1 MTFEEKLKVCS
12 ICKNRKHSIK
22 EGLIC
27 GKTGA
32 KPAFADECPDFDID
46 VAEQERLNKNAA
58 EVAEADHRMSGAF
71 GAFIGFIASLAIS
84 FLISFLTYSQFTF
97 EDIFSIE
104 FMFALFFVYFCAYAI
119 YAYIEKKS
127 DAIFIA
133 KYLSIILFL
142 ESLPTLFTGT
152 LIDIILNLGIPVGFF
167 LFLTYSKEINK
178 RMPKEERKLT
188 KLNKIMVILSIIIQ
202 VFLYIGDFMGT
213 ELKAATVM
221 DVDEQKL
228 KELCKQTKKSLPIYL
243 EAQDIYWTD
252 ITLGV
257 NAVEYK
263 YKYKNAPLEI
273 SAEEKE
279 LSVKYVTE
287 DMKRTAFNVIVSKE
301 DEIFTCVSNSSTYGL
316 KFSYYTPD
324 NKLVHELS
332 VPNSEIKRMISQGG
346 YTTRR
351 SDFLSILESYNKF
364 LPADMDGCLLCKCSL
379 SEDGKTIHYDM
390 KLYGG
395 DTAES
400 LAELTPEHMRR
411 QIMQVLLPNS
421 LGDIVV
427 DLAIRNQMNISFN
440 HTSED
445 VSSWKQ
451 NIIIKPHEY
460 NQLLNQ
466 Q

>member
-1 MTFEEKLKVCS
+1 MTLEEKLTMCS

-22 EGLIC
+22 EGLVC
-27 GKTGA
+27 GKTGE

-46 VAEQERLNKNAA
+46 IPEQERLKKNAA

-71 GAFIGFIASLAIS
+71 GAYIGFIASGAIS
-84 FLISFLTYSQFTF
+84 FLMNFLAYSQFTL

-133 KYLSIILFL
+133 KYLSIIMFL
-142 ESLPTLFTGT
+142 ELLPDLFTGALT
-152 LIDIILNLGIPVGFF
+152 DIVVSLIPVGFF

-188 KLNKIMVILSIIIQ
+188 KLNKIMVILSIIVQ

-213 ELKAATVM
+213 ELNAATVM
-221 DVDEQKL
+221 DSDEKML
-228 KELCKQTKKSLPIYL
+228 KEICKQQKETLPRNLGEEFYWADMALNGNTIEFKYVYNEGMTPEL
-243 EAQDIYWTD
+243 GEFAELINKYRTEMAKETTWAIRDQDQLINILANTD
-252 ITLGV
+252 KYGMR
-257 NAVEYK
+257 YK
-263 YKYKNAPLEI
+263 Y
-273 SAEEKE
+273 
-279 LSVKYVTE
+279 
-287 DMKRTAFNVIVSKE
+287 
-301 DEIFTCVSNSSTYGL
+301 
-316 KFSYYTPD
+316 FSPEG
-324 NKLVHELS
+324 KLVLDLS

-351 SDFLSILESYNKF
+351 VDFLSILDSYNKIIPLIEF
-364 LPADMDGCLLCKCSL
+364 FDGCKLCKCSL
-379 SEDGKTIHYDM
+379 SNDGKTIHYDL

-400 LAELTPEHMRR
+400 LAELTPEHMRG
-411 QIMQVLLPNS
+411 QIMQVILPNM
-421 LGDIVV
+421 LGDVVV

-445 VSSWKQ
+445 VSSWKL
-451 NIIIKPHEY
+451 NVLIEPHEY

-466 Q
+466 

>member
-1 MTFEEKLKVCS
+1 MTLEEKLKMCS

-22 EGLIC
+22 EGLVC
-27 GKTGA
+27 GKTGE

-46 VAEQERLNKNAA
+46 IPEQERLKKNAA

-71 GAFIGFIASLAIS
+71 GAYIGFIASVAIS
-84 FLISFLTYSQFTF
+84 FLMNFLAYSQFTL
-97 EDIFSIE
+97 EDILSIE

-142 ESLPTLFTGT
+142 ELLPDLLTGT
-152 LIDIILNLGIPVGFF
+152 LTDIVVSLIPVGFF

-188 KLNKIMVILSIIIQ
+188 KLNKIMVILSIIVQ

-213 ELKAATVM
+213 ELNAATVM
-221 DVDEQKL
+221 DSDEKML
-228 KELCKQTKKSLPIYL
+228 KEICKQQKETLPRNLGEEFYWADMALNGNTIEFKYVYNEGMTPEL
-243 EAQDIYWTD
+243 GEFAELINKYRTEMAKETTWAIRDQDQLINILANTD
-252 ITLGV
+252 KYGMR
-257 NAVEYK
+257 YK
-263 YKYKNAPLEI
+263 Y
-273 SAEEKE
+273 
-279 LSVKYVTE
+279 
-287 DMKRTAFNVIVSKE
+287 
-301 DEIFTCVSNSSTYGL
+301 
-316 KFSYYTPD
+316 FSPEG
-324 NKLVHELS
+324 KLVLDLS

-346 YTTRR
+346 YTTRWV
-351 SDFLSILESYNKF
+351 DFLSILDSYNKIIPLIEF
-364 LPADMDGCLLCKCSL
+364 FDGCKLCKCSL
-379 SEDGKTIHYDM
+379 SNDGKTIHYDL

-400 LAELTPEHMRR
+400 LAELTPEHMRG
-411 QIMQVLLPNS
+411 QIMQVILPNM
-421 LGDIVV
+421 LGDVVV

-445 VSSWKQ
+445 VSSWKL
-451 NIIIKPHEY
+451 NVLIEPHEY

-466 Q
+466 

>member
-1 MTFEEKLKVCS
+1 MTLEEKLKMCS

-22 EGLIC
+22 EGLVC
-27 GKTGA
+27 GKTGE

-46 VAEQERLNKNAA
+46 IPEQERLKKNAA

-71 GAFIGFIASLAIS
+71 GAYIGFIASVAIS
-84 FLISFLTYSQFTF
+84 FLMNFLAYSQFTL
-97 EDIFSIE
+97 EDILSIE

-142 ESLPTLFTGT
+142 ELLPDLLTGT
-152 LIDIILNLGIPVGFF
+152 LTDIVVSLIPVGFF

-188 KLNKIMVILSIIIQ
+188 KLNKIMVILSIIVQ

-213 ELKAATVM
+213 ELNAATVM
-221 DVDEQKL
+221 DSDEKML
-228 KELCKQTKKSLPIYL
+228 KEICKQQKETLPRNLGEEFYWADMALNGNTIEFKYVYNEGMTPEL
-243 EAQDIYWTD
+243 GEFAELINKYRTEMAKETTWAIRDQDQLINILANTD
-252 ITLGV
+252 KYGMR
-257 NAVEYK
+257 YK
-263 YKYKNAPLEI
+263 Y
-273 SAEEKE
+273 
-279 LSVKYVTE
+279 
-287 DMKRTAFNVIVSKE
+287 
-301 DEIFTCVSNSSTYGL
+301 
-316 KFSYYTPD
+316 FSPEG
-324 NKLVHELS
+324 KLVLDLS

-351 SDFLSILESYNKF
+351 VDFLSILDSYNKIIPLIEF
-364 LPADMDGCLLCKCSL
+364 FDGCKLCKCSL
-379 SEDGKTIHYDM
+379 SNDGKTIHYDL

-400 LAELTPEHMRR
+400 LAELTPEHMRG
-411 QIMQVLLPNS
+411 QIMQVILPNM
-421 LGDIVV
+421 LGDVVV

-445 VSSWKQ
+445 VSSWKL
-451 NIIIKPHEY
+451 NVLIEPHEY

-466 Q
+466 

>member
-1 MTFEEKLKVCS
+1 MILEEKLKVCS
-12 ICKNRKHSIK
+12 VCKNRKHSIK
-22 EGLIC
+22 EGLVC
-27 GKTGA
+27 GKTGV
-32 KPAFADECPDFDID
+32 KPEFADDCPDFDID
-46 VAEQERLNKNAA
+46 IAEQERLRKNAA

-71 GAFIGFIASLAIS
+71 GAYIGFIASGAIS
-84 FLISFLTYSQFTF
+84 FLMNFLAYSQFTL

-133 KYLSIILFL
+133 KYLSIIMFL
-142 ESLPTLFTGT
+142 ELLPDLFTGALT
-152 LIDIILNLGIPVGFF
+152 DIVVSLIPVGFF

-188 KLNKIMVILSIIIQ
+188 KLNKIMVILSIIVQ

-213 ELKAATVM
+213 ELNAATVM
-221 DVDEQKL
+221 DSDEKML
-228 KELCKQTKKSLPIYL
+228 KEICKQQKETLPRNLNEEFYWADMTLNGNEIEFKYIYHDGMAPELGELAELMNKYRTEIAKEQSWAIKNQDQLISTLANTDKYGMRFKYFSPDGKLVLDLPI
-243 EAQDIYWTD
+243 
-252 ITLGV
+252 
-257 NAVEYK
+257 
-263 YKYKNAPLEI
+263 
-273 SAEEKE
+273 
-279 LSVKYVTE
+279 
-287 DMKRTAFNVIVSKE
+287 
-301 DEIFTCVSNSSTYGL
+301 
-316 KFSYYTPD
+316 
-324 NKLVHELS
+324 
-332 VPNSEIKRMISQGG
+332 PNSELKRIMSERK

-351 SDFLSILESYNKF
+351 ADFLSILESYNKIIPLIEF
-364 LPADMDGCLLCKCSL
+364 FDGCKLCKCSL
-379 SEDGKTIHYDM
+379 SKDGKTIHYDL

-395 DTAES
+395 DTVES
-400 LAELTPEHMRR
+400 LTELTPEHMRG
-411 QIMQVLLPNS
+411 QIMQVILPNM

>member
-1 MTFEEKLKVCS
+1 MTLEEKLKMCS

-22 EGLIC
+22 EGLVC
-27 GKTGA
+27 GKTGE

-46 VAEQERLNKNAA
+46 IPEQERLKKNAA

-71 GAFIGFIASLAIS
+71 GAYIGFIASVAIS
-84 FLISFLTYSQFTF
+84 FLMNFLAYSQFTL
-97 EDIFSIE
+97 EDILSIE

-142 ESLPTLFTGT
+142 ELLPDLLTGT
-152 LIDIILNLGIPVGFF
+152 LTDIVVSLIPVGFF

-188 KLNKIMVILSIIIQ
+188 KLNKIMVILSIIVQ

-213 ELKAATVM
+213 ELNAATVM
-221 DVDEQKL
+221 DSDEKML
-228 KELCKQTKKSLPIYL
+228 KEICKQQKETLPRNLGEEFYWADMTLNGNTIEFKYVYNEGMTPEL
-243 EAQDIYWTD
+243 GGFAELINKYRTEMAKETTWAIRDQDQLINILANTD
-252 ITLGV
+252 KYGMR
-257 NAVEYK
+257 YK
-263 YKYKNAPLEI
+263 Y
-273 SAEEKE
+273 
-279 LSVKYVTE
+279 
-287 DMKRTAFNVIVSKE
+287 
-301 DEIFTCVSNSSTYGL
+301 
-316 KFSYYTPD
+316 FSPEG
-324 NKLVHELS
+324 KLVLDLS

-351 SDFLSILESYNKF
+351 VDFLSILDSYNKIIPLIEF
-364 LPADMDGCLLCKCSL
+364 FDGCKLCKCSL
-379 SEDGKTIHYDM
+379 SNDGKTIHYDL

-400 LAELTPEHMRR
+400 LAELTPEHMRG
-411 QIMQVLLPNS
+411 QIMQVILPNM
-421 LGDIVV
+421 LGDVVV

-445 VSSWKQ
+445 VSSWKL
-451 NIIIKPHEY
+451 NVLIEPHEY

-466 Q
+466 

>member
-1 MTFEEKLKVCS
+1 MTLEEKLKVCS

-22 EGLIC
+22 EGLVC
-27 GKTGA
+27 GKTGE

-46 VAEQERLNKNAA
+46 IPEQERLKKNAA

-71 GAFIGFIASLAIS
+71 GAYIGFIASVAIS
-84 FLISFLTYSQFTF
+84 FLMNFLAYSQFTL
-97 EDIFSIE
+97 EDILSIE

-142 ESLPTLFTGT
+142 ELLPDLLTGT
-152 LIDIILNLGIPVGFF
+152 LTDIVVSLIPVGFF

-188 KLNKIMVILSIIIQ
+188 KLNKIMVILSIIVQ

-213 ELKAATVM
+213 ELNAATVM
-221 DVDEQKL
+221 DSDEKML
-228 KELCKQTKKSLPIYL
+228 KEICKQQKETLPRNLGEEFYWADMTLNGNTIEFKYVYNEGMTPEL
-243 EAQDIYWTD
+243 GEFAELINKYRTEMAKETTWAIRDQDQLINILANTD
-252 ITLGV
+252 KYGMR
-257 NAVEYK
+257 YK
-263 YKYKNAPLEI
+263 Y
-273 SAEEKE
+273 
-279 LSVKYVTE
+279 
-287 DMKRTAFNVIVSKE
+287 
-301 DEIFTCVSNSSTYGL
+301 
-316 KFSYYTPD
+316 FSPEG
-324 NKLVHELS
+324 KLVLDLS

-351 SDFLSILESYNKF
+351 VDFLSILDSYNKIIPLIEF
-364 LPADMDGCLLCKCSL
+364 FDGCKLCKCSL
-379 SEDGKTIHYDM
+379 SNDGKTIHYDL

-400 LAELTPEHMRR
+400 LAELTPEHMRG
-411 QIMQVLLPNS
+411 QIMQVILPNM
-421 LGDIVV
+421 LGDVVV

-445 VSSWKQ
+445 VSSWKL
-451 NIIIKPHEY
+451 NVLIEPHEY

-466 Q
+466 

>member
-1 MTFEEKLKVCS
+1 MTLEEKLKVCS

-27 GKTGA
+27 GKTEA

-142 ESLPTLFTGT
+142 ELLPDLLTGT
-152 LIDIILNLGIPVGFF
+152 LTDIVVSLIPVGFF

-188 KLNKIMVILSIIIQ
+188 KLNKIMVILSIIVQ

-213 ELKAATVM
+213 ELNAATVM
-221 DVDEQKL
+221 DSDEKML
-228 KELCKQTKKSLPIYL
+228 KEICKQQKETLPRNLGEEFYWADMTLNGNTIEFKYVYNEGMTPEL
-243 EAQDIYWTD
+243 GEFAELINKYRTEMAKETTWAIRDQDQLINILANTD
-252 ITLGV
+252 KYGMR
-257 NAVEYK
+257 YK
-263 YKYKNAPLEI
+263 Y
-273 SAEEKE
+273 
-279 LSVKYVTE
+279 
-287 DMKRTAFNVIVSKE
+287 
-301 DEIFTCVSNSSTYGL
+301 
-316 KFSYYTPD
+316 FSPEG
-324 NKLVHELS
+324 KLVLDLS

-351 SDFLSILESYNKF
+351 VDFLSILDSYNKIIPLIEF
-364 LPADMDGCLLCKCSL
+364 FDGCKLCKCSL
-379 SEDGKTIHYDM
+379 SNDGKTIHYDL

-400 LAELTPEHMRR
+400 LAELTPEHMRG
-411 QIMQVLLPNS
+411 QIMQVILPNM
-421 LGDIVV
+421 LGDVVV

-445 VSSWKQ
+445 VSSWKL
-451 NIIIKPHEY
+451 NVLIEPHEY

-466 Q
+466 

>member
-1 MTFEEKLKVCS
+1 MTLEEKLKVCS

-22 EGLIC
+22 EGLVC

-46 VAEQERLNKNAA
+46 IAEQERLKKNAA

-71 GAFIGFIASLAIS
+71 GAYIGFIASVAIS
-84 FLISFLTYSQFTF
+84 FLMNFLAYSQFTL
-97 EDIFSIE
+97 EDILSIE

-142 ESLPTLFTGT
+142 ELLPDLLTGT
-152 LIDIILNLGIPVGFF
+152 LTDIVVSLIPVGFF

-188 KLNKIMVILSIIIQ
+188 KLNKIMVILSIIVQ

-213 ELKAATVM
+213 ELNAATVM
-221 DVDEQKL
+221 DSDEKML
-228 KELCKQTKKSLPIYL
+228 KEICKQQKETLPRNLGEEFYWADMTLNGNTIEFKYVYNEGMTPEL
-243 EAQDIYWTD
+243 GEFAELINKYRTEMAKETTWAIRDQDQLINILANTD
-252 ITLGV
+252 KYGMR
-257 NAVEYK
+257 YK
-263 YKYKNAPLEI
+263 Y
-273 SAEEKE
+273 
-279 LSVKYVTE
+279 
-287 DMKRTAFNVIVSKE
+287 
-301 DEIFTCVSNSSTYGL
+301 
-316 KFSYYTPD
+316 FSPEG
-324 NKLVHELS
+324 KLVLDLS

-351 SDFLSILESYNKF
+351 VDFLSILDSYNKIIPLIEF
-364 LPADMDGCLLCKCSL
+364 FDGCKLCKCSL
-379 SEDGKTIHYDM
+379 SNDGKTIHYDL

-400 LAELTPEHMRR
+400 LAELTPEHMRG
-411 QIMQVLLPNS
+411 QIMQVILPNM
-421 LGDIVV
+421 LGDVVV

-445 VSSWKQ
+445 VSSWKL
-451 NIIIKPHEY
+451 NVLIEPHEY

-466 Q
+466 

>member
-1 MTFEEKLKVCS
+1 MTLEEKLKMCS

-22 EGLIC
+22 EGLVC
-27 GKTGA
+27 GKTGE

-46 VAEQERLNKNAA
+46 IPEQERLKKNAA

-71 GAFIGFIASLAIS
+71 GAYIGFIASVAIS
-84 FLISFLTYSQFTF
+84 FLMNFLAYSQFTL
-97 EDIFSIE
+97 EDILSIE

-142 ESLPTLFTGT
+142 ELLPDLLTGT
-152 LIDIILNLGIPVGFF
+152 LTDIVVSLIPVGFF
-167 LFLTYSKEINK
+167 LFLTDSKEINK

-188 KLNKIMVILSIIIQ
+188 KLNKIMVILSIIVQ

-213 ELKAATVM
+213 ELNAATVM
-221 DVDEQKL
+221 DSDEKML
-228 KELCKQTKKSLPIYL
+228 KEICKQQKETLPRNLGEEFYWADMALNGNTIEFKYVYNEGMTPEL
-243 EAQDIYWTD
+243 GEFAELINKYRTEMAKETTWAIRDQDQLINILANTD
-252 ITLGV
+252 KYGMR
-257 NAVEYK
+257 YK
-263 YKYKNAPLEI
+263 Y
-273 SAEEKE
+273 
-279 LSVKYVTE
+279 
-287 DMKRTAFNVIVSKE
+287 
-301 DEIFTCVSNSSTYGL
+301 
-316 KFSYYTPD
+316 FSPEG
-324 NKLVHELS
+324 KLVLDLS

-351 SDFLSILESYNKF
+351 VDFLSILDSYNKIIPLIEF
-364 LPADMDGCLLCKCSL
+364 FDGCKLCKCSL
-379 SEDGKTIHYDM
+379 SNDGKTIHYDL

-400 LAELTPEHMRR
+400 LAELTPEHMRG
-411 QIMQVLLPNS
+411 QIMQVILPNM
-421 LGDIVV
+421 LGDVVV

-445 VSSWKQ
+445 VSSWKL
-451 NIIIKPHEY
+451 NVLIEPHEY

-466 Q
+466 

>member
-1 MTFEEKLKVCS
+1 MTLEEKLKMCS

-22 EGLIC
+22 EGLVC
-27 GKTGA
+27 GKTGE

-46 VAEQERLNKNAA
+46 IPEQERLKKNAA

-71 GAFIGFIASLAIS
+71 GAYIGFIASVAIS
-84 FLISFLTYSQFTF
+84 FLMNFLAYSQFTL
-97 EDIFSIE
+97 EDILSIE

-133 KYLSIILFL
+133 KYLSIIMFL
-142 ESLPTLFTGT
+142 ELLPDLFTGALT
-152 LIDIILNLGIPVGFF
+152 DIVVSLIPVGFF

-188 KLNKIMVILSIIIQ
+188 KLNKIMVILSIIVQ

-213 ELKAATVM
+213 ELNAATVM
-221 DVDEQKL
+221 DSDEKML
-228 KELCKQTKKSLPIYL
+228 KEICKQQKETLPRNLGEEFYWADMALNGNTIEFKYVYNEGMTPEL
-243 EAQDIYWTD
+243 GEFAELINKYRTEMAKETTWAIRDQDQLINILANTD
-252 ITLGV
+252 KYGMR
-257 NAVEYK
+257 YK
-263 YKYKNAPLEI
+263 Y
-273 SAEEKE
+273 
-279 LSVKYVTE
+279 
-287 DMKRTAFNVIVSKE
+287 
-301 DEIFTCVSNSSTYGL
+301 
-316 KFSYYTPD
+316 FSPEG
-324 NKLVHELS
+324 KLVLDLS

-351 SDFLSILESYNKF
+351 VDFLSILDSYNKIIPLIEF
-364 LPADMDGCLLCKCSL
+364 FDGCKLCKCSL
-379 SEDGKTIHYDM
+379 SNDGKTIHYDL

-400 LAELTPEHMRR
+400 LAELTPEHMRG
-411 QIMQVLLPNS
+411 QIMQVILPNM
-421 LGDIVV
+421 LGDVVV

-445 VSSWKQ
+445 VSSWKL
-451 NIIIKPHEY
+451 NVLIEPHEY

-466 Q
+466 